1 MRLKDHDLKQFN
13 REYFASLSP
22 EQLLNLAE
30 NMLNDLRD
38 ARDRQNQTPQN
49 SSRPSGSY
57 APWEQAQFSDTQEN
71 TDDTDGNA
79 DADGNADT
87 EKKRS
92 EDDIPVAKSDTVEA
106 ENKPDSKKNQK
117 PGKQHGAQGFGR
129 TVKVSVTGEEV
140 HKAVDCAGCGK
151 LFEADAPFERRT
163 GSYTLDIQKVGLGIE
178 VTNILHIYGATGCR
192 CGHWTESEHGRCER
206 EEGWDVE
213 ITEWHL
219 IGPTLAS
226 LIICLSLRMRQSR
239 PRIREFLV
247 DWLGISLSKGVIS
260 KCIAE
265 GGRAVAQL
273 EDAFI
278 TEIER
283 SELLYV
289 DETGWKEN
297 GNPVWLWVL
306 KTMTVTFY
314 VIGSRSWNTIADIME
329 NFAGWLMSDGYGQ
342 YRKYGKRL
350 RCLAHIIRKA
360 RGVSESCHPEAAEF
374 GEKVLKNM
382 TVFISGIYEAR
393 GDPTIDLM
401 ERYAED
407 LAGLKILCETYRDH
421 DHEKTKKL
429 ARELLNDWDA
439 IWNVLRYP
447 QLPITNNLAERALRH
462 WVISRKISYG
472 TRTKQGSRGYA
483 MLASVIDTCRQ
494 RDVSPW
500 EYIARVIGERR
511 QNNPAPPLPTLVV

>member
-1 MRLKDHDLKQFN
+1 MSLKDHDLKQLN
-13 REYFASLSP
+13 REYLGSLTP
-22 EQLLNLAE
+22 EQLLDLAE
-30 NMLNDLRD
+30 KLLNDLRD

-57 APWEQAQFSDTQEN
+57 APWEQVPISDIQEQTDN
-71 TDDTDGNA
+71 TDNKEGPEDKNPKDETA
-79 DADGNADT
+79 IA
-87 EKKRS
+87 EKG
-92 EDDIPVAKSDTVEA
+92 TVEP
-106 ENKPDSKKNQK
+106 ENKPEPQKGRK
-117 PGKQHGAQGFGR
+117 PGKQRGAKGFGR
-129 TVKVSVTGEEV
+129 TVELPVTGQEI
-140 HKAVDCAGCGK
+140 HKVDKCTGCGEELGEDA
-151 LFEADAPFERRT
+151 LFEQRT
-163 GSYTLDIQKVGLGIE
+163 GSYTLDLKKGNLGLE
-178 VTNILHIYGATGCR
+178 VTNILHIYGATGCG
-192 CGHWTESEHGRCER
+192 CGHWTQSEPGRCAPED
-206 EEGWDVE
+206 GWDVE

-247 DWLGISLSKGVIS
+247 DWLGISVSKGCLS

-265 GGRAVAQL
+265 GGRAASQL
-273 EDAFI
+273 EDEFM
-278 TEIER
+278 TEIQQ

-297 GNPVWLWVL
+297 GKTTWLWVL
-306 KTMTVTFY
+306 KTVTVTFY

-342 YRKYGKRL
+342 YRNYGKRL

-374 GEKVLKNM
+374 GKKVLEIINI
-382 TVFISGIYEAR
+382 FIRGIYEAR
-393 GDPTIDLM
+393 GDPALDLR
-401 ERYAED
+401 ERYSQKLEELKD
-407 LAGLKILCETYRDH
+407 LCQKYRDH
-421 DHEKTKKL
+421 DHDKTKKL

-447 QLPITNNLAERALRH
+447 QMPITNNLAERALRH

-472 TRTKQGSRGYA
+472 TRTKQGSRTYA
-483 MLASVIDTCRQ
+483 ILASLIDTCRQ
-494 RDVSPW
+494 RNVSPW
-500 EYIARVIGERR
+500 DYIAQVIEARR
-511 QNNPAPPLPTLVV
+511 KNNPAPSLPEPVV